1 MMNILEN
8 VVVKRE
14 IERLNGLLGT
24 DNKRSV
30 EMDVKILNNN
40 LLSIQD
46 WLNKGEN
53 EGVIIDNIMCKECI
67 HSLHTILEYLGLKG
81 DLDKSNIEGSK
92 LYISKKLTIDYLE
105 KLVKL
110 NVERNHDEMAETVVK
125 LQHHLVRAEY
135 LTEDLVPTITSDI
148 SVLDKQIVDIFLDVR
163 REYQEDG
170 EVCQD
175 FSYLSVAWY
184 WLESNGTKI
193 Y

>member
-14 IERLNGLLGT
+14 LERLSRLIGT
-24 DNKRSV
+24 DKGRSV
-30 EMDVKILNNN
+30 EMDIKVFNNN
-40 LLSIQD
+40 LLLIED

-53 EGVIIDNIMCKECI
+53 KGVIIDNVICRECI
-67 HSLHTILEYLGLKG
+67 LSLHTILEYLGLKR
-81 DLDKSNIEGSK
+81 DLDKNNIEGSK
-92 LYISKKLTIDYLE
+92 LYISKKFTMDYLD

-135 LTEDLVPTITSDI
+135 LTEDLVPTNTSDI